1 MMSCSLAT
9 IGQKLRHSLS
19 QWRRS
24 DKLAKR
30 LCIRSALVTVLGQM
44 NLLSHRVLFMSIVL
58 WCSLRKTAAKRSR
71 WDEDDD
77 EVWSLWYLWVYLTI
91 CFSIPCISS
100 NLVRSLL
107 RLLRKLSI
115 SWPYANYLHISS
127 SECIGYLLRYLLV
140 DIPRVEYHLSNI
152 AQM

>member
-30 LCIRSALVTVLGQM
+30 LCIRSARVTVLGQM

-71 WDEDDD
+71 WDEDEDDD
-77 EVWSLWYLWVYLTI
+77 EVWSLWYLWVYLAI
-91 CFSIPCISS
+91 CLSIPCISS

-107 RLLRKLSI
+107 RLCESFPFRGHTQIICTHLAANVLGIYLRFWCCRYGI
-115 SWPYANYLHISS
+115 SQ
-127 SECIGYLLRYLLV
+127 G
-140 DIPRVEYHLSNI
+140 
-152 AQM
+152 